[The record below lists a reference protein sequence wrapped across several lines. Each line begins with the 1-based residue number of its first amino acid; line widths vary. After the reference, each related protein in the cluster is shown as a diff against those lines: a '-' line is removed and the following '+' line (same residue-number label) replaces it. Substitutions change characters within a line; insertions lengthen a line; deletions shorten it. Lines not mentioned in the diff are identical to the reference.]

1 MAVRDLRSDLLPIL
15 RVVQN
20 KRLVSFLIKNS
31 YRCAQCIP
39 YTQLTVSES
48 GNGCFAVPER
58 NTHWLAKEKFS
69 SVWKETEDERSY
81 LQMIDLA
88 ELKFWGEFGM
98 KWKSGMKYNILSQI
112 MEKSKVQMEKT
123 DEIEDVVV

>member
-1 MAVRDLRSDLLPIL
+1 M

-20 KRLVSFLIKNS
+20 KRLVSFLIKNL
-31 YRCAQCIP
+31 YRFARCIP
-39 YTQLTVSES
+39 YTQLTVLES
-48 GNGCFAVPER
+48 GNGCFAVPEL

-69 SVWKETEDERSY
+69 NVTKETEDERSY

-98 KWKSGMKYNILSQI
+98 KWKSGMKYNISSQI
-112 MEKSKVQMEKT
+112 MKKSKVQMEKK